1 MPMPLPPPDIAAQLA
16 AVQTVLAQHLGENLL
31 ALHLYG
37 SATDGG
43 LKPHSDID
51 LMATVAE
58 PLPEATRQALTQALL
73 AHSAWPG
80 HSAQL
85 RALELTVVA
94 RSALVPWRYPPRRE
108 LQFGEWLREDIAA
121 GRFEPAMAD
130 PDLALLLTQ
139 LRTHGLALQGP
150 EAAVLFEAVPPA
162 DLRQALRD
170 TIAQWNAAP
179 DWHGE
184 ERQILLALARIWFS
198 ACTGRITTK
207 EAAADWAAARLPEQ
221 HRVLLQDAAQAY
233 RSGQDSAFAWP
244 AARVAASILFCKAQ
258 VAAVLAH
265 ADGRPAPAQDMG

>member
-31 ALHLYG
+31 GLHLYG

-58 PLPEATRQALTQALL
+58 PLPEATRQALMRALL

-80 HSAQL
+80 RSIQH
-85 RALELTVVA
+85 RALEVTVVA

-130 PDLALLLTQ
+130 PDLAILVPQ
-139 LRTHGLALQGP
+139 LRQHGLALYGP
-150 EAAVLFEAVPPA
+150 EATALFPAVPPT
-162 DLRQALRD
+162 DFRQALLD

-179 DWHGE
+179 DWQGE

-198 ACTGRITTK
+198 ACTGRITNK
-207 EAAADWAAARLPEQ
+207 DAAADWAAARLPPV
-221 HRVLLQDAAQAY
+221 HSALLLQAAQAY
-233 RSGQDSAFAWP
+233 RSGQDAALAWAP
-244 AARVAASILFCKAQ
+244 EQVAATILFCKQ
-258 VAAVLAH
+258 RITAALAR
-265 ADGRPAPAQDMG
+265 GSE